1 MNTILFISLIT
12 FLSSLCLA
20 YISLSFAKTEEAKI
34 INEIQVKYPN
44 NTLYHLWFVELINYL
59 IKTK

>member
-44 NTLYHLWFVELINYL
+44 NTLYHL
-59 IKTK
+59 